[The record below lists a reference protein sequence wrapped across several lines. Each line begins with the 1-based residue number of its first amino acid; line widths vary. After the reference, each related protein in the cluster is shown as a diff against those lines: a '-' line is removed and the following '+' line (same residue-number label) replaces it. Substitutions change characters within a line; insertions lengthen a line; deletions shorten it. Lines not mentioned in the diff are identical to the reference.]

1 MKKNATYCKSFAIF
15 LGLYLCIFSTITAQK
30 FYTNVALPFSL
41 NGATGS
47 YASPGVVTPNVLS
60 ITVSGIGV
68 LTTTNA
74 LSIVNVTLTNC
85 GSGSKNMNLV
95 SFRLMAPDGTCVGVY
110 NGGLSTVGTGEHHLN
125 LVSSSACLNNPNVAN
140 DAVSGALANVSGN
153 YGFFNTQFGGSPI
166 DITTVFAGKNADG
179 VWKIIFN
186 ETTSSEPCVS
196 NAFLGFGNPTITDQ
210 ANNGEDC
217 TTAINWIGDP
227 ICAMTNAKSGSILM
241 PGNISNTATGTSF
254 GTIGS
259 SACQWNQ
266 ANNNDVW
273 IKFNPTSENVC
284 ISISGLDFNLQS
296 LIVKD
301 ANEDGDDNPCTA
313 NPTVG
318 VNDQRWEL
326 ISCPNSAIY
335 TTTAGTQLNQQHCF
349 TGVVGETYY
358 MVVDGNGGA
367 ESKFYISGVSGL
379 PATDLCPAN
388 LADFIPDTVGII
400 NSSCDTSNCTNIP
413 GQLTQ
418 PIGLGACPI
427 GSTTQYSINNGS
439 WTSSIPLYNQNGPI
453 QSIKVRCAC
462 AADSTEL
469 SKESKTVTTN
479 PNPCKS
485 VVMHIDTSICEGQNI
500 LIGSN
505 LYTTSGSF
513 IDTLVGVGVCDSII
527 NLSLTVLPR
536 ILNNFSVEICEG
548 SSVTVGTN
556 VYTTSGVYS
565 DTLLSS
571 SGCDSVVNLTLT
583 VVSRI
588 INNLSLEICEGSSVT
603 VGTNVYT
610 TSGVYSDTLLSSS
623 GCDSVVNLTLTVVSR
638 IINNF
643 SLEICEGSSVTVGT
657 NVYTTSGVYSD
668 TLLSSSGCDSVV
680 NLTLSIRSLPDI
692 TVTVDKP
699 EVISGTLV
707 QLNVTGVQTQNY
719 QWQPSSLVSNSTI
732 QNPTAL
738 IDQSTWFYVEV
749 TDNLGCS
756 NIDSVFVKVKDISC
770 GEENVYIANAFTPNG
785 DNSND
790 LFLVKSILPL
800 QEMELL
806 IFNRWGELVFESKD
820 QLIGWDGNY
829 KGSPAVG
836 DTFAYYFKGICEGT
850 IIIKKGNILILR

>member
-388 LADFIPDTVGII
+388 LADFIPDTIGII
-400 NSSCDTSNCTNIP
+400 NSSCDTSNCTNIT

-485 VVMHIDTSICEGQNI
+485 VVLHIDTSICEGQNI

-536 ILNNFSVEICEG
+536 ILNNLSLEKCEG

-571 SGCDSVVNLTLT
+571 SGCDSVVNLALT
-583 VVSRI
+583 VISRI
-588 INNLSLEICEGSSVT
+588 INNL
-603 VGTNVYT
+603 
-610 TSGVYSDTLLSSS
+610 
-623 GCDSVVNLTLTVVSR
+623 
-638 IINNF
+638 

>member
-388 LADFIPDTVGII
+388 LADFIPDTIGII
-400 NSSCDTSNCTNIP
+400 NSSCDTSNCTNIT

-485 VVMHIDTSICEGQNI
+485 VVLHIDTSICEGQNI

-536 ILNNFSVEICEG
+536 ILNN
-548 SSVTVGTN
+548 
-556 VYTTSGVYS
+556 
-565 DTLLSS
+565 
-571 SGCDSVVNLTLT
+571 
-583 VVSRI
+583 
-588 INNLSLEICEGSSVT
+588 LSLEK
-603 VGTNVYT
+603 
-610 TSGVYSDTLLSSS
+610 
-623 GCDSVVNLTLTVVSR
+623 
-638 IINNF
+638 
-643 SLEICEGSSVTVGT
+643 CEGSSVTVGT

>member
-485 VVMHIDTSICEGQNI
+485 VVLHIDTSICEGQNI

-536 ILNNFSVEICEG
+536 ILNNFSVEICEGSSVTVGTNVYTTSGVYSDTLLSSSGCDSVVNLTLTVVPRIINNLSLEICEG

-638 IINNF
+638 IINNL

-680 NLTLSIRSLPDI
+680 NLTLTVVSRIINNLSL
-692 TVTVDKP
+692 
-699 EVISGTLV
+699 E
-707 QLNVTGVQTQNY
+707 
-719 QWQPSSLVSNSTI
+719 
-732 QNPTAL
+732 
-738 IDQSTWFYVEV
+738 
-749 TDNLGCS
+749 
-756 NIDSVFVKVKDISC
+756 
-770 GEENVYIANAFTPNG
+770 
-785 DNSND
+785 
-790 LFLVKSILPL
+790 
-800 QEMELL
+800 
-806 IFNRWGELVFESKD
+806 
-820 QLIGWDGNY
+820 
-829 KGSPAVG
+829 
-836 DTFAYYFKGICEGT
+836 ICEGSSVT
-850 IIIKKGNILILR
+850 VGTNVYTTSGVYSDTCGGCDSRLFIDIRFIAIRYCRQVVVTQ

>member
-47 YASPGVVTPNVLS
+47 CASPGVVTPNVLS

-485 VVMHIDTSICEGQNI
+485 VVLHIDTSICEGQNI

-571 SGCDSVVNLTLT
+571 SGCDSIVNLA
-583 VVSRI
+583 
-588 INNLSLEICEGSSVT
+588 
-603 VGTNVYT
+603 
-610 TSGVYSDTLLSSS
+610 
-623 GCDSVVNLTLTVVSR
+623 
-638 IINNF
+638 
-643 SLEICEGSSVTVGT
+643 
-657 NVYTTSGVYSD
+657 
-668 TLLSSSGCDSVV
+668 
-680 NLTLSIRSLPDI
+680 LSIRSLPDI

-850 IIIKKGNILILR
+850 IIIKKGNILIPR

>member
-571 SGCDSVVNLTLT
+571 SGCDSVVNLTL
-583 VVSRI
+583 
-588 INNLSLEICEGSSVT
+588 
-603 VGTNVYT
+603 
-610 TSGVYSDTLLSSS
+610 
-623 GCDSVVNLTLTVVSR
+623 
-638 IINNF
+638 
-643 SLEICEGSSVTVGT
+643 
-657 NVYTTSGVYSD
+657 
-668 TLLSSSGCDSVV
+668 
-680 NLTLSIRSLPDI
+680 SIRSLPDI